1 MLKVISV
8 KFMKQSEL
16 IIKKFKP
23 MDKER
28 LILSFDRLT
37 RFKPTEE
44 KYLRVFSEVLTSC
57 LIEPQIRKQD
67 LIELDR
73 KEFVRCVEFIVNSS
87 LQLLVGDVPT
97 DFSVNKK
104 LLEYE
109 LSVFAFDD
117 SVTAFVDNKINYSAL
132 IKLIDD
138 NNSPKN
144 LQWLKL
150 LSLANYTPKLSYLHK
165 LKFPVKK
172 LIICEGITEEIL
184 LPEFARV
191 LGYDFDE
198 NGVQMI
204 SAGGKNQVVK
214 MFYEFSEIL
223 KIPVFV
229 LLDSDAKLNYEEIK
243 PRLREQDEVYLLKD
257 GEFED
262 ILSAPLIDKTLKLSI
277 ENISLT
283 PSTEPS
289 KTEGM
294 VHYLTEFY
302 KKRGIHDF
310 KKADFAL
317 AVKENISGKG
327 DVSDTFCEI
336 VERIKKL

>member
-1 MLKVISV
+1 
-8 KFMKQSEL
+8 MKQREL
-16 IIKKFKP
+16 VIKKFKP

-37 RFKPTEE
+37 RFKPTEK
-44 KYLRVFSEVLTSC
+44 KYLRVFSEILSSC
-57 LIEPQIRKQD
+57 LIEPKIRKQD
-67 LIELDR
+67 LSELGR
-73 KEFVRCVEFIVNSS
+73 KEFVRCVEFIVNAS
-87 LQLLVGDVPT
+87 LQYIVGDVPA
-97 DFSVNKK
+97 DFSINKK

-109 LSVFAFDD
+109 LSVFEFDD
-117 SVTAFVDNKINYSAL
+117 NVKILVDNKINYSAL

-138 NNSPKN
+138 DNSPNN
-144 LQWLKL
+144 LKWLKL
-150 LSLANYTPKLSYLHK
+150 ISLPNYTPNLSYLHK

-191 LGYDFDE
+191 LDYDFYE

-229 LLDSDAKLNYEEIK
+229 LLDSDAMSNYEEIK
-243 PRLREQDEVYLLKD
+243 PKLRKQDEVYLLKD

-262 ILSAPLIDKTLKLSI
+262 ILSVSLIEKTLKFSI
-277 ENISLT
+277 ENIST
-283 PSTEPS
+283 IPSEEPT
-289 KTEGM
+289 KAEGM

-310 KKADFAL
+310 KKSDFAL
-317 AVKENISGKG
+317 ALKENISGKN
-327 DVSDTFCEI
+327 DVSGTFCEI
-336 VERIKKL
+336 IERIKKL